1 MNMMMNILA
10 VAIGGAIGAV
20 GRYLVTLLIALT
32 TWHPALGTMI
42 VNIVGSFLIGLFM
55 ATTEGR
61 TTLLL
66 SVGVCGGFTT
76 FSTFSSQT
84 LTLLQSGC
92 YLNAGLYALGSVVLC
107 VIFTW
112 LGIMAGKW
120 LLSTK

>member
-1 MNMMMNILA
+1 MMNILA
-10 VAIGGAIGAV
+10 VAFGGAIGAV
-20 GRYLVTLLIALT
+20 GRYLVTLQIALT
-32 TWHPALGTMI
+32 TWHPALGTMM

-61 TTLLL
+61 TALLL

-84 LTLLQSGC
+84 LTMLQSGC
-92 YLNAGLYALGSVVLC
+92 YIQAGLYALGSVILC

-112 LGIMAGKW
+112 LGATLGT
-120 LLSTK
+120 LLPSK